1 MDTIIHTQ
9 EHVRQIVAEEL
20 EQARK
25 NISENIER
33 EGKRASGRT
42 QESMAVAVADEG
54 SAVVGTL
61 SGRKFF
67 GALETGSQPWRNQ
80 YKRVPKLFADVIA
93 EWINDKGV
101 TDLNPYAVATKI
113 MREGS
118 KQHREGAITTVYSEE
133 IDATL
138 ERINKRV
145 MGVFDATIAES
156 IKRTNNE

>member
-1 MDTIIHTQ
+1 METIVHTQ
-9 EHVRQIVAEEL
+9 EQVRQIIAEEL

-33 EGKRASGRT
+33 EGKRASGKT
-42 QESMAVAVADEG
+42 QESMVVSVADDG
-54 SAVVGTL
+54 TATVGTL
-61 SGRKFF
+61 SGRSYF
-67 GALETGSQPWRNQ
+67 GALETGSKPWATQ
-80 YKRVPKLFADVIA
+80 YKRVPLFFAEIIGDWIA
-93 EWINDKGV
+93 DKGL
-101 TDLNPYAVATKI
+101 DLNPFAVATKI

-145 MGVFDATIAES
+145 MGLFDTVLTET
-156 IKRTNNE
+156 IKR

>member
-1 MDTIIHTQ
+1 MGTVVYAQ
-9 EHVRQIVAEEL
+9 EQVRHIVAEEL

-25 NISENIER
+25 NISDNIER
-33 EGKRASGRT
+33 EGKRASGKT

-61 SGRKFF
+61 SGRAYF
-67 GALETGSQPWRNQ
+67 GALETGSKPWATQ
-80 YKRVPKLFADVIA
+80 YKRVPLFFVEIIGDWIA
-93 EWINDKGV
+93 DKGL
-101 TDLNPYAVATKI
+101 DLNPFAVATKI

-133 IDATL
+133 IEATL

-145 MGVFDATIAES
+145 MGVLDATIAES

>member
-1 MDTIIHTQ
+1 METIVHTQ
-9 EHVRQIVAEEL
+9 EQVRQIVAEEL

-25 NISENIER
+25 NISDNIER
-33 EGKRASGRT
+33 EGKRASGKT

-61 SGRKFF
+61 SGRAYF
-67 GALETGSQPWRNQ
+67 GALETGSKPWAAQ
-80 YKRVPKLFADVIA
+80 YKRVPKFFADIIA
-93 EWINDKGV
+93 EWVEAKNIDAP
-101 TDLNPYAVATKI
+101 PYAIATKI

-133 IDATL
+133 IDATV

-145 MGVFDATIAES
+145 MGLFDTVLTES
-156 IKRTNNE
+156 IKR